1 MKSSPILIL
10 LSCLGLASAFVVQ
23 NRGLASHQ
31 QLTNINSLQK
41 TNHAIFPVVLENQ
54 RKSVAA
60 VQTMGL
66 FGLGVP
72 EIAII
77 LVAGAFVLGPEKLA
91 ELGRDA
97 GKMTKELK
105 EVPKEFQKGMDE
117 GEIDARS
124 MKAKKMKTEDE

>member
-1 MKSSPILIL
+1 MNYSTIL
-10 LSCLGLASAFVVQ
+10 LLLSYLSLTSSFVVQ
-23 NRGLASHQ
+23 NRGLASQ
-31 QLTNINSLQK
+31 QISNVNSLQN
-41 TNHAIFPVVLENQ
+41 TNHFIFPEAVEKQ

-97 GKMTKELK
+97 GKTAKDLK

-117 GEIDARS
+117 GQIDARS
-124 MKAKKMKTEDE
+124 KKAKEMKSEDE